1 MRPTLAASGEN
12 EQVPD
17 SYRGHLLI
25 AAPSLFDYFR
35 RTVVLV
41 IEHNPEG
48 AMGVV
53 LNRPSETLVGEAVP
67 ALAELADE
75 EELVHVGGP
84 VAPQA
89 VVALG
94 EFDDPNEAGTPVVAG
109 LGTVDPDGPHDS
121 LRRLR
126 VYAGYAGW
134 GPGQLDAEVE
144 QRAWILQD
152 ASADDPFHEGD
163 IWSDTLRRKG
173 GGYRLLA
180 TMPEDPSVN

>member
-1 MRPTLAASGEN
+1 VS
-12 EQVPD
+12 D
-17 SYRGHLLI
+17 SYRGQLLI

-41 IEHNPEG
+41 IEHNDEG

-53 LNRPSETLVGEAVP
+53 LNRTSDTSVAEAVP
-67 ALAELADE
+67 ALADLAGDG
-75 EELVHVGGP
+75 ELVRVGGP

-94 EFDDPNEAGTPVVAG
+94 DFADPGEAGKAVVAG
-109 LGTVDPDGPHDS
+109 LGTVDPDGSHES

-134 GPGQLDAEVE
+134 APGQLDGEVE
-144 QRAWILQD
+144 QGAWITQE
-152 ASADDPFHEGD
+152 ACAEDPFQEGD
-163 IWSDTLRRKG
+163 MWSDTLRRKG

>member
-1 MRPTLAASGEN
+1 MEESL
-12 EQVPD
+12 
-17 SYRGHLLI
+17 RGQLLI

-41 IEHNPEG
+41 IEHTPDG

-53 LNRPSETLVGEAVP
+53 LNRTSETSVAEAVP
-67 ALAELADE
+67 ALAGLVEE
-75 EELVHVGGP
+75 EELVRVGGP

-94 EFDDPNEAGTPVVAG
+94 DFEDVSEAGTSVVG
-109 LGTVDPDGPHDS
+109 GVGTVDPESDNES

-134 GPGQLDAEVE
+134 DAGQLDTEVE
-144 QRAWILQD
+144 EGAWIV
-152 ASADDPFHEGD
+152 ASAETDDPFREDD
-163 IWSDTLRRKG
+163 IWSEALRRKG

-180 TMPEDPSVN
+180 TMPADPSIN